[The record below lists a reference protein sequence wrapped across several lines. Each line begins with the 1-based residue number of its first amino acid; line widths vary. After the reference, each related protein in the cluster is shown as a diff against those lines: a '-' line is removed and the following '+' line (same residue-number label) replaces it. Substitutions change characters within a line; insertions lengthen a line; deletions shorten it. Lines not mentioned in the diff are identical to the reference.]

1 LLLLVQFL
9 KCLLGLLHFIS
20 VFLRLGQQGDL
31 VCESLLPSLIFRFE
45 LLDLL
50 LSDDESLFELLN
62 FISLLNQRL
71 GIEISLGSD
80 SLIE

>member
-1 LLLLVQFL
+1 VDLTFQLDGLKLLLLVQFL
-9 KCLLGLLHFIS
+9 KCLLRLLHFIS

-31 VCESLLPSLIFRFE
+31 VSESLLPSLIFRFE

-50 LSDDESLFELLN
+50 LSDDESLFKLLN

-71 GIEISLGSD
+71 
-80 SLIE
+80 